1 MRRFEF
7 CPARSERRALR
18 SPCSTSHA
26 AGSTVNPERRHG
38 LPVLLSHHA
47 RPLPGENT
55 HQLPRTKFLTEMCN
69 VDRGDAL
76 ARARHRSFE
85 RSWVGLALVL
95 VVFALLQGRGQA
107 QTTER
112 RYYFCLGGALEGF
125 ACQGL
130 ADAETCGT
138 GAWPRW
144 RAASLRVLPRRQ
156 LLNARLTLVGDF
168 VHLLPVS
175 FREMYRRHV
184 RRCLRQ
190 RVPLTKG
197 RVRRRQHKDR
207 RRCVLRA
214 IYRVHLHFSSHISPL
229 D

>member
-1 MRRFEF
+1 
-7 CPARSERRALR
+7 
-18 SPCSTSHA
+18 
-26 AGSTVNPERRHG
+26 
-38 LPVLLSHHA
+38 
-47 RPLPGENT
+47 
-55 HQLPRTKFLTEMCN
+55 MCN
-69 VDRGDAL
+69 VDRGHAL
-76 ARARHRSFE
+76 SRARHRNFE
-85 RSWVGLALVL
+85 RSWVGVALVL
-95 VVFALLQGRGQA
+95 IVLALLQGSGQA

-112 RYYFCLGGALEGF
+112 RYYFCVGGTLEGF

-144 RAASLRVLPRRQ
+144 RAASFRVLPRRQ
-156 LLNARLTLVGDF
+156 LSNARLILVGDF

-175 FREMYRRHV
+175 FMDREMCRRSV

-197 RVRRRQHKDR
+197 RVRRRQHKDG

-214 IYRVHLHFSSHISPL
+214 SYRVHLHLSSHMYPL